1 MKLSTEIKV
10 YAFFFAAFAG
20 VVILGFLTYR
30 STQELIVN
38 NRWVAHTHQ
47 VRQSIADLLG
57 AVLEA
62 ENKRRD
68 YLFNGDSRYLA
79 QFLAGLDRIPP
90 ATKKI
95 IELTADNP
103 DQQPRIAKLK
113 SLTDQSLS
121 IWAATADAA
130 RATRQAGGQIP
141 PLAREIE
148 LRSCLA
154 ELTSL
159 MDKLN
164 ASEDNVLRTR
174 TAAASESGARTISV
188 VLLGGGFSTLVVL
201 LAIGI
206 LRRDLAEKRRAAEA
220 LRKREEQLREAQR
233 VASVGSF
240 EWITE
245 TDAITWSE
253 ELYHIAGRNPT
264 EPLPSYKE
272 LQNILTP
279 HSLLHLNAETDR
291 VLKTGRPF
299 ELDLE
304 IIRPDGT
311 TRWIATRG
319 EGVRETNDQITKI
332 RGTAQD
338 ITERKRAA
346 EEIQDLYDHAPCGYD
361 SINENGEFVRINET
375 ELSWLG
381 YTHAELV
388 GKKKFRDLLTDESK
402 RIFEQNFA
410 KAKTE
415 GRLKDME
422 LEMIRKDG
430 TILQVLLSSLVVKDK
445 MSDSFITRT
454 TLYDVTER
462 KRVAEELRLFSERL
476 TLATRAA
483 AIGVWDWDLRTNH
496 VYWDEKM
503 FEIYGLPGPDPIRYE
518 RWLQTVHP
526 EDLARVIET
535 RKSIVAN
542 KSHGALE
549 FRINGLNGSLRYI
562 QGVECVV
569 LNEK

>member
-1 MKLSTEIKV
+1 MLGQSQKAAGSEGAMKLSTETKV
-10 YAFFFAAFAG
+10 YAFFVTAFAG

-220 LRKREEQLREAQR
+220 LRKREAQLREAQR

-253 ELYHIAGRNPT
+253 ELYHIAGRDPKET
-264 EPLPSYKE
+264 LPNYKE
-272 LQNILTP
+272 LIQQLVTP
-279 HSLLHLNAETDR
+279 ESLPRLAAATER
-291 VLKTGRPF
+291 ALKTGLPYA
-299 ELDLE
+299 LDLE

-319 EGVRETNDQITKI
+319 EVVRETSDQITKI

-338 ITERKRAA
+338 ITERKR
-346 EEIQDLYDHAPCGYD
+346 
-361 SINENGEFVRINET
+361 V
-375 ELSWLG
+375 
-381 YTHAELV
+381 
-388 GKKKFRDLLTDESK
+388 
-402 RIFEQNFA
+402 
-410 KAKTE
+410 
-415 GRLKDME
+415 
-422 LEMIRKDG
+422 
-430 TILQVLLSSLVVKDK
+430 
-445 MSDSFITRT
+445 
-454 TLYDVTER
+454 
-462 KRVAEELRLFSERL
+462 
-476 TLATRAA
+476 
-483 AIGVWDWDLRTNH
+483 
-496 VYWDEKM
+496 
-503 FEIYGLPGPDPIRYE
+503 
-518 RWLQTVHP
+518 
-526 EDLARVIET
+526 
-535 RKSIVAN
+535 
-542 KSHGALE
+542 
-549 FRINGLNGSLRYI
+549 
-562 QGVECVV
+562 
-569 LNEK
+569 